1 MPNILKRQNIAN
13 AIGPYAAIYMIYK
26 DNELKKKNELD
37 TDAYWILGMGGF
49 GISLGLAL

>member
-1 MPNILKRQNIAN
+1 
-13 AIGPYAAIYMIYK
+13 MIYK

-49 GISLGLAL
+49 GISLGLALYGYKIIKAIE